1 MQPDR
6 PVRLGKR
13 GPRAPL
19 VLLWSLLL
27 LLALLLPALPGVGQ
41 EAETADAGRPT
52 SALLLSW
59 DGAIGPASADYLS
72 RSLADARDEGHD
84 LVILRLDTPGGL
96 DSSMRQ
102 MIREIL
108 ASPVPVATWVWPRGA
123 RAASAG
129 TYLLYASHVAAMA
142 PGTTLGA
149 ATPVRVGASVSLQ
162 SDGDSP
168 EPEEEAGEETAEG
181 GSSENAPDAM
191 SAKMVEDAVAYIRG
205 LADLHGRNAEWAE
218 KAVREAA
225 SLPATEALA
234 ENVVDVIAEDPADLL
249 EQLDSRSVVM
259 ERGETRALSTE
270 SMTIEEQAPDW
281 RAQLL
286 AIISNPNLAL
296 VLMMIGI
303 YGLIFEFSNPGALYP
318 GTVGAISLLLGLF
331 SLTILP
337 IDYAGLGLLLLGVVL
352 MTAEAFVPSFG
363 VLGIGGAV
371 SFALGAAMLF
381 DGADVPGFEL
391 SYWTIGA
398 MTGLSLLLLA
408 VVLRLAARSFRRP
421 VVSGREE
428 LIGSRGEVR
437 RWKGTHGRVH
447 AHGEI
452 WQARASGP
460 LTPGQKVRI
469 TALDGL
475 TLTVEPDTRTG
486 E

>member
-72 RSLADARDEGHD
+72 RSLADAREEGHD

-162 SDGDSP
+162 SDGENA
-168 EPEEEAGEETAEG
+168 EPEEEAAED
-181 GSSENAPDAM
+181 GSSEDAPDAM

-225 SLPATEALA
+225 SLPAPEALE
-234 ENVVDVIAEDPADLL
+234 ENVVDLIAEDTADLL
-249 EQLDSRSVVM
+249 DQLDGHSVVM
-259 ERGETRALSTE
+259 ERGETLTLSTGN
-270 SMTIEEQAPDW
+270 MTVEEQAPDW

-318 GTVGAISLLLGLF
+318 GTIGAISLLLGLF

-371 SFALGAAMLF
+371 AFALGAAMLF
-381 DGADVPGFEL
+381 DSADVPGFEI

-428 LIGSRGEVR
+428 LIGSSGEVR
-437 RWKGTHGRVH
+437 RWKNTRGRVH

-475 TLTVEPDTRTG
+475 TLTVEPDTRKG